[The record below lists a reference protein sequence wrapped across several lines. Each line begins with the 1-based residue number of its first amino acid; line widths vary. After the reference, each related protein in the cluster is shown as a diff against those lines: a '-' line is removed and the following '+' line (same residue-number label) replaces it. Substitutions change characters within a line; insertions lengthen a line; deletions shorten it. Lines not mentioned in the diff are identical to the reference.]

1 MLCLFKSEM
10 SAQNKIHNMA
20 AALMQCPQDESN
32 EDSKTVTPLAYVV
45 SVEKIFDGSFDDN
58 VAIKICSLQKNHH

>member
-1 MLCLFKSEM
+1 
-10 SAQNKIHNMA
+10 MA
-20 AALMQCPQDESN
+20 AALMQCPQDENN